1 MQLFKSISL
10 ILLCTVLSV
19 QARESITF
27 PSETGDT
34 LMIHRLNNGEIW
46 GSLII
51 TDQVADSFAD
61 YELIVLQVD
70 QHQPIKLDQEKRCA
84 TPAGEEQKVA
94 YTFESESEEVEQ
106 KWSFSQVSN
115 AKPDIL
121 KLTGWDKEIY
131 QHMKSDRRPEV
142 VDFPIKATIAIESL
156 WQQFQQGESV
166 VFRYTTDANEPREA
180 QFELK
185 NKREQIKALI
195 LQ

>member
-1 MQLFKSISL
+1 MSLLKIAGIILLACSMPIQANESLSIS
-10 ILLCTVLSV
+10 
-19 QARESITF
+19 
-27 PSETGDT
+27 SETGDT

-61 YELIVLQVD
+61 HELIVLQVD
-70 QHQPIKLDQEKRCA
+70 QHQPIKLDQEKRCN
-84 TPAGEEQKVA
+84 TPAGEEQKIG
-94 YTFESESEEVEQ
+94 YDFQTEQSEQ
-106 KWSFSQVSN
+106 QWQFSSVSN
-115 AKPDIL
+115 TKTDFL
-121 KLTGWDKEIY
+121 KLTGWDEDIY

-142 VDFPIKATIAIESL
+142 VDFPIRAELALESL

-166 VFRYTTDANEPREA
+166 VFRYTTEADEPRQA

-195 LQ
+195 QQE

>member
-1 MQLFKSISL
+1 MQLFK
-10 ILLCTVLSV
+10 LLGLALFCVTLSA

-46 GSLII
+46 GSLMI

-70 QHQPIKLDQEKRCA
+70 QHQPIKLDQEKRCN
-84 TPAGEEQKVA
+84 TPAGEDQKVS
-94 YTFESESEEVEQ
+94 YSFEAEDSKQ
-106 KWSFSQVSN
+106 WQFSQVST
-115 AKPDIL
+115 AKTDIL
-121 KLTGWDKEIY
+121 KLTGWDKDIY

-142 VDFPIKATIAIESL
+142 VDFPIKATIALESL

-166 VFRYTTDANEPREA
+166 VFRYTTDADEPRQA

-195 LQ
+195 Y

>member
-10 ILLCTVLSV
+10 ILLCTVLSA